1 MSSVRTSPERRLD
14 GPGASARAESALEDC
29 AVAGP
34 PSSDRNPLKAVA
46 AANRANAWRG
56 ILDPATAASGG
67 AAEGRTVEQPQNV
80 SRKNQRASG
89 ILAGGELPFAVG
101 GRWVKSPS

>member
-1 MSSVRTSPERRLD
+1 MSNPQHEPTMEEILASIRKIISEDAPEA
-14 GPGASARAESALEDC
+14 P
-29 AVAGP
+29 
-34 PSSDRNPLKAVA
+34 
-46 AANRANAWRG
+46 
-56 ILDPATAASGG
+56 AASGG